1 MRYTYIAYPNNRS
14 NLYIHEN
21 VCKVKGDSVELYYYS
36 QKRTDSSYIPEVI
49 RFDSNFV
56 SEEGIVLSLTTFA
69 PDCHMFLP
77 ETHSLFNSYV
87 ILHAD
92 GDAKISE
99 QILIEMMYK
108 IYKGVMQEYRNHH
121 KEINKT
127 EI

>member
-1 MRYTYIAYPNNRS
+1 MRYTYIAYPNDRK
-14 NLYIHEN
+14 NLYIHKD

-36 QKRTDSSYIPEVI
+36 QKRTNSSYIPEVI

-56 SEEGIVLSLTTFA
+56 SEEGIVLSMTLM
-69 PDCHMFLP
+69 PDCHIFLP

-108 IYKGVMQEYRNHH
+108 IYKGVMLEYRTQQ